1 VQKPGVAAGTPVTR
15 NSTTRRTMSAAFCKF
30 RRVLEGT
37 DLLPDPPRQRGSV
50 SLLATSE
57 RARPQMLSRRRV
69 IQGKPRWSAN
79 LVMAAAIVSLIGMQL
94 LLLSPMVFHPW
105 WLWWV
110 LPALEA
116 LLLVALIVNP
126 RQLDRESPLLRAAIL
141 VLIAVINLVNA
152 WLACWV
158 MGGMIHG
165 SQDLAAGALLTA
177 GAVMW
182 YWELERDRP
191 YPDFL
196 FTQMQSPDLAPPGWE
211 PAFSDYVYLSFTNAT
226 AFSPTD
232 VLPLSRWAKLTM
244 MFQAIISFSTVVLV
258 IARAVNIL
266 N

>member
-1 VQKPGVAAGTPVTR
+1 
-15 NSTTRRTMSAAFCKF
+15 
-30 RRVLEGT
+30 
-37 DLLPDPPRQRGSV
+37 V
-50 SLLATSE
+50 SLLATSG
-57 RARPQMLSRRRV
+57 RARPQVLGRRRV

-79 LVMAAAIVSLIGMQL
+79 LVMVAAIVSLIGMQL
-94 LLLSPMVFHPW
+94 LLLSPTVFNPR

-116 LLLVALIVNP
+116 VLLVVLIANP
-126 RQLDRESPLLRAAIL
+126 RQLDRESPLLRAVIL
-141 VLIAVINLVNA
+141 ALTTVINLINA

-177 GAVMW
+177 GAVIWLTNIIVFALW

-196 FTQMQSPDLAPPGWE
+196 FTQMQSPHLAPPGWE

-244 MFQAIISFSTVVLV
+244 MFQAVISFSTIVLV
-258 IARAVNIL
+258 IARAVSIL

>member
-1 VQKPGVAAGTPVTR
+1 
-15 NSTTRRTMSAAFCKF
+15 
-30 RRVLEGT
+30 
-37 DLLPDPPRQRGSV
+37 V
-50 SLLATSE
+50 SLLVTFA
-57 RARPQMLSRRRV
+57 RVRPQVLGRRRV
-69 IQGKPRWSAN
+69 IQGKPRWPAN

-94 LLLSPMVFHPW
+94 LLLSPIVFQPR

-110 LPALEA
+110 LPTLEA
-116 LLLVALIVNP
+116 LLLVALVTNL

-152 WLACWV
+152 WLVCWV
-158 MGGMIHG
+158 MGGMIQG
-165 SQDLAAGALLTA
+165 NQDLAADALFTA
-177 GAVMW
+177 GAVIWSTNIIVFALW

-196 FTQMQSPDLAPPGWE
+196 FTQMQSPELAPPGWE

-244 MFQAIISFSTVVLV
+244 MFQAVISFSTIVLV
-258 IARAVNIL
+258 IARAVNIF